1 MRASNARTG
10 PEIGQKITGGDVS
23 AEECKTETTKFVTP
37 KYPQEKKKKRIFKI
51 SWDGRRPLQRGAVE
65 LNSLVKW
72 SFL

>member
-1 MRASNARTG
+1 MHVQGRRSGRKLQAVTFQPKSAK
-10 PEIGQKITGGDVS
+10 QKLRSLLHQSIRR
-23 AEECKTETTKFVTP
+23 K
-37 KYPQEKKKKRIFKI
+37 KKKKRIFKI